1 MNNFKTSLNM
11 RNLSPLSLLVLTAC
25 GGGDSTIGSLL
36 TSASGKVIKGPLN
49 NALVGLDYNG
59 DGVVDSA
66 TVRTDAN
73 GGYSISTTETIYTV
87 IAVTDASTIDTSSG
101 AVLSGV
107 TLKAPAGATVVTPAS
122 TLMEEGGITVEQVA
136 SVLGLPDGVDL
147 LTFNPYGDDVSASDA
162 LAVEKASQQ
171 IMSVVNAFASTAEG
185 AGATEAAAYTAAMNS
200 IVEVVKT
207 KAAASD
213 TLDLSN
219 TADLALIK
227 AEAITQVVSIEGV
240 TSETTTAFD
249 ALAADTATAVE
260 NVNTEIAKASDLTS
274 DESKSI
280 FSTTQVLA
288 DQVKA
293 AAEAE
298 VETSGTG
305 SIDFID
311 SASVVTS
318 AANAMPTSIDL
329 SLSSI
334 SEGAA
339 SLVVGVLS
347 TVDSDQPDG
356 VAFKYEIAEVTGTD
370 YASFSINQSTG
381 ELSLKAQPDYE
392 TKSTY
397 SVTILSTDSGGK
409 TLSETFTVAITDVN
423 EAPTVANAIPDQ
435 TIAEDSALSFQFNS
449 DVFADV
455 DTDDSLS
462 YTATLSDGNALPTWL
477 SFDAVTRTFSGTPLN
492 VHLGAIDVKVTAT
505 DSGSV
510 SITDTFTLTITN
522 TNDAPT
528 VANAIPDQAA
538 TEDSAFSYQFNSNVF
553 ADVDAGDSLT
563 YTANLSDGS
572 ALPSWL
578 TFDADTRTF
587 SGTPLNAN
595 VGAIDVKVTA
605 TDSGNDSISDTFN
618 LTVANTNDAPTGSLS
633 ISGTATQGQVITAVS
648 TLADADGIGDLAYQW
663 SEDGVA
669 ISGATSSTFT
679 PGQDQV
685 GKQIS
690 VSVSYTD
697 DGGNTE
703 TVASSY
709 EADVVDLVVTVNTG
723 ARYKGDGATGNVFY
737 IDGEVSPSLEFIHG
751 NIYIFDQSN
760 SSNSNHPLRFQL
772 ADGTSFTDGVTSS
785 GRAGTAGATV
795 TFVVPDDAPAGL
807 EYYCTIHGLGMG
819 GALTTSA
826 PMIVSNINDDPSG
839 DVTITG
845 TLMQGSTL
853 TAVTDT
859 LADTDGLGDLSYQW
873 MRDGSDIVGANS
885 ASYTLTADDFRSAV
899 SVSVN
904 YKDAYGAVESKTSV
918 AKVNWDLTLIGDDA
932 DNILTAGSGDDTLSG
947 GSGDDILSGGSG
959 DDTLYGGDGDDTLD
973 AGSGEDKLYG
983 DNGDDTLIHSG
994 SGAQHFDGGSG
1005 TDTYKKSAVSAG
1017 LDLNI
1022 EVNLATGYTGL
1033 VQDRD
1038 HPSQDTVTN
1047 IENVD
1052 FSLIDWDLILIG
1064 DDADNILTA
1073 GSGDDT
1079 LNGGSGN
1086 DTLIGGDGDDIISTG
1101 IGIDEAIGGLGD
1113 DLITVDGSGAKTID
1127 GGAGTNGMIVN
1138 YSGINS
1144 LGSFTSTIDDD
1155 YTVLTDGLGNSV
1167 SYKNI
1172 ETLTV
1177 GSYAYTNDTEAKS
1190 FYNSSEGAYY
1200 LYQGGNLVN
1209 PVAFKGAEN
1218 TETETNSR
1226 LLTVSTAAEGA
1237 SDRTSIAALPSG
1249 GFVSVWHEGGG
1260 KDGDGQGIFGRIIDE
1275 NYDRSGEEFLIN
1287 TLTTSHQSKAF
1298 VASLSDGTFMVV
1310 WSGGDGSS
1318 QGQVFSSSAVKIGEQ
1333 FEIGPWFNQEAYIIG
1348 TTDDKFMVV
1357 RGQTNLDSGILSVYD
1372 ATGNLLI
1379 DDVVLTTAGK
1389 NLEIRIAE
1397 VGDNRFVASWFDSN
1411 NSAGS
1416 EIYGRIIDGSGE
1428 SISADLQFNSTALY
1442 NQQAPEVVG
1451 LKDGNF
1457 AVVWQSDTDGTE
1469 TYDIIAR
1476 LFDREGDAIT
1486 NEIIINEITLGEQ
1499 TKPSIATSSS
1509 EEIVI
1514 AWQTNETGV
1523 NEVLYQT
1530 LDFDGRLKSGNKK
1543 LSVDDNGDFVGGE
1556 DVTLTTSEDGH
1567 IVAAW
1572 DDQTGNIYAK
1582 NIPAV
1587 TPYDLQIIGS
1597 GAADTVSLNVDRIG
1611 PLDPMTG
1618 NFVISL
1624 GEGNDTIN
1632 LALLENNDIVN
1643 LGSGNDLIEIVVDAY
1658 SAPQSLSDINVNTLD
1673 GGDGV
1678 DTLSFASSGFTSHS
1692 AGAALGL
1699 DTGGATNFENVIGTN
1714 FADTI
1719 SGDDSSNYLYGY
1731 SSSSDSD
1738 DVIYGQ
1744 GGNDFLL
1751 ANNSTGGGSDRDWLT
1766 TPSVG
1771 ENLITSLNFLTK
1783 FDATGDVQLFG
1794 GTGDD
1799 VLIGAKGEDV
1809 LDGGTGRDHL
1819 AGGDGVDTFVLRAGD
1834 GSTEITQANVIYDF
1848 TDGVD
1853 ILGLDDDLQF
1863 SQLFLTQG
1871 TGDNSNNTVIKSGSE
1886 YLSILEG
1893 IDVGLL
1899 TETDF
1904 ELLDIA

>member
-1 MNNFKTSLNM
+1 MLIS
-11 RNLSPLSLLVLTAC
+11 
-25 GGGDSTIGSLL
+25 ST
-36 TSASGKVIKGPLN
+36 
-49 NALVGLDYNG
+49 
-59 DGVVDSA
+59 
-66 TVRTDAN
+66 
-73 GGYSISTTETIYTV
+73 
-87 IAVTDASTIDTSSG
+87 
-101 AVLSGV
+101 
-107 TLKAPAGATVVTPAS
+107 
-122 TLMEEGGITVEQVA
+122 
-136 SVLGLPDGVDL
+136 
-147 LTFNPYGDDVSASDA
+147 SDA
-162 LAVEKASQQ
+162 RRS
-171 IMSVVNAFASTAEG
+171 
-185 AGATEAAAYTAAMNS
+185 
-200 IVEVVKT
+200 
-207 KAAASD
+207 
-213 TLDLSN
+213 
-219 TADLALIK
+219 
-227 AEAITQVVSIEGV
+227 
-240 TSETTTAFD
+240 
-249 ALAADTATAVE
+249 
-260 NVNTEIAKASDLTS
+260 
-274 DESKSI
+274 
-280 FSTTQVLA
+280 
-288 DQVKA
+288 
-293 AAEAE
+293 
-298 VETSGTG
+298 
-305 SIDFID
+305 
-311 SASVVTS
+311 
-318 AANAMPTSIDL
+318 
-329 SLSSI
+329 
-334 SEGAA
+334 
-339 SLVVGVLS
+339 
-347 TVDSDQPDG
+347 
-356 VAFKYEIAEVTGTD
+356 
-370 YASFSINQSTG
+370 
-381 ELSLKAQPDYE
+381 
-392 TKSTY
+392 
-397 SVTILSTDSGGK
+397 
-409 TLSETFTVAITDVN
+409 
-423 EAPTVANAIPDQ
+423 
-435 TIAEDSALSFQFNS
+435 
-449 DVFADV
+449 
-455 DTDDSLS
+455 
-462 YTATLSDGNALPTWL
+462 
-477 SFDAVTRTFSGTPLN
+477 
-492 VHLGAIDVKVTAT
+492 
-505 DSGSV
+505 
-510 SITDTFTLTITN
+510 
-522 TNDAPT
+522 
-528 VANAIPDQAA
+528 
-538 TEDSAFSYQFNSNVF
+538 
-553 ADVDAGDSLT
+553 
-563 YTANLSDGS
+563 
-572 ALPSWL
+572 
-578 TFDADTRTF
+578 
-587 SGTPLNAN
+587 
-595 VGAIDVKVTA
+595 
-605 TDSGNDSISDTFN
+605 
-618 LTVANTNDAPTGSLS
+618 
-633 ISGTATQGQVITAVS
+633 
-648 TLADADGIGDLAYQW
+648 
-663 SEDGVA
+663 
-669 ISGATSSTFT
+669 SSTFT

-685 GKQIS
+685 GKQIT

-709 EADVVDLVVTVNTG
+709 VADVVDLVVTVNTG

-751 NIYIFDQSN
+751 NTYIFDQSN

-772 ADGTSFTDGVTSS
+772 ADGTAFTDGVTSS
-785 GRAGTAGATV
+785 GRAGTEGATV

-807 EYYCTIHGLGMG
+807 EYYCTIHGIGMG

-826 PMIVSNINDDPSG
+826 PMIVSNVNDDPSG

-859 LADTDGLGDLSYQW
+859 LVDTDGLGDLSYQW

-904 YKDAYGAVESKTSV
+904 YVDVFGTAESKTSV
-918 AKVNWDLTLIGDDA
+918 AKVNWDLTLIGDD
-932 DNILTAGSGDDTLSG
+932 S
-947 GSGDDILSGGSG
+947 
-959 DDTLYGGDGDDTLD
+959 
-973 AGSGEDKLYG
+973 
-983 DNGDDTLIHSG
+983 
-994 SGAQHFDGGSG
+994 
-1005 TDTYKKSAVSAG
+1005 
-1017 LDLNI
+1017 
-1022 EVNLATGYTGL
+1022 
-1033 VQDRD
+1033 
-1038 HPSQDTVTN
+1038 
-1047 IENVD
+1047 
-1052 FSLIDWDLILIG
+1052 
-1064 DDADNILTA
+1064 DNILTA

-1079 LNGGSGN
+1079 LNGGSGDDILSGGSGN
-1086 DTLIGGDGDDIISTG
+1086 DTLIGGDGDDIILTG
-1101 IGIDEAIGGLGD
+1101 IGTDEAIGGLGD

-1127 GGAGTNGMIVN
+1127 GGAGTNGMIIN

-1144 LGSFTSTIDDD
+1144 LGSFTSTIYDN

-1172 ETLTV
+1172 EKLTV

-1209 PVAFKGAEN
+1209 PVAFNGAEN
-1218 TETETNSR
+1218 TETEINSA

-1237 SDRTSIAALPSG
+1237 SDRTSIAALPLG

-1260 KDGDGQGIFGRIIDE
+1260 KDGDGQGVFGRIIDE
-1275 NYDRSGEEFLIN
+1275 NYNRSGEEFLIN

-1348 TTDDKFMVV
+1348 TADNKFMVV
-1357 RGQTNLDSGILSVYD
+1357 RGQNNQDSGILSVYD

-1411 NSAGS
+1411 NSVGS

-1486 NEIIINEITLGEQ
+1486 DEIIINEITLGEQ

-1509 EEIVI
+1509 DEIVI

-1543 LSVDDNGDFVGGE
+1543 LSIDDNGDFVGGE
-1556 DVTLTTSEDGH
+1556 DVTLTTLEDGHIVAAWDDQTGNIYAKNINENTETEINSALLTVSTAAEGASDRTSIAALPLGGFVSVWHEGGGKDGDGQGVFGRIIDENYNRSGEEFLINTLTTSHQSKAFVASLSDGTFMVVWSGGDGSSQGQVFSSSAVKIGEQFEIGPWFNQEAYIIGTADNKFMVVRGQNNQDSGILSVYDATGNLLIDDVVLTTAGKNLEIRIAEVGDNRFVASWFDSNNSVGSEIYGRIIDGSGESISADLQFNSTALYNQQAPEVVGLKDGNFAVVWQSDTDGTETYDIIARLFDREGDAITDEIIINEITLGEQTKPSIATSSSDEIVIAWQTNETGVNEVLYQTLDFDGRLKSGNKKLSIDDNGDFVGGEDVTLTTLEDGH

-1582 NIPAV
+1582 NIPAG

-1624 GEGNDTIN
+1624 GEGDDTIN

-1643 LGSGNDLIEIVVDAY
+1643 LGSGNDLIEVVVDAY

-1699 DTGGATNFENVIGTN
+1699 DTGGATNFENVIGTY

-1719 SGDDSSNYLYGY
+1719 YGDDNSNYLYGY
-1731 SSSSDSD
+1731 SGSADAD

-1751 ANNSTGGGSDRDWLT
+1751 ANNSTDGGNDRD
-1766 TPSVG
+1766 
-1771 ENLITSLNFLTK
+1771 
-1783 FDATGDVQLFG
+1783 
-1794 GTGDD
+1794 
-1799 VLIGAKGEDV
+1799 
-1809 LDGGTGRDHL
+1809 
-1819 AGGDGVDTFVLRAGD
+1819 
-1834 GSTEITQANVIYDF
+1834 
-1848 TDGVD
+1848 
-1853 ILGLDDDLQF
+1853 
-1863 SQLFLTQG
+1863 
-1871 TGDNSNNTVIKSGSE
+1871 
-1886 YLSILEG
+1886 
-1893 IDVGLL
+1893 
-1899 TETDF
+1899 
-1904 ELLDIA
+1904 